1 MTTDFEYAT
10 GGKTQ
15 TAAKKESDE
24 NHLRDVRRSERR
36 RRRWLILHKGSKLL
50 LPLFLLALFLFLFR
64 SRIFYSVGSGEVI
77 LVYFRFLGGT
87 SHNQIGHEGLHI
99 VTPWDEAYIY
109 KIRIQSVVVPMTVL
123 AKNGVEVRLDAQMR
137 FHAVPEMVPYLHR
150 EYGPDYVKDLI
161 TPQLIES
168 VQDVIGSFDPEQL
181 YASERGASS
190 GQIFRKA
197 KRTIGGVFIGVD
209 DIALF
214 NIRLPEKV
222 QQSIQAK
229 AEAEQNALAYAFRVD
244 QEQQEFRRKQLDAK
258 GLLEYQ
264 KLVIP
269 PSVLVWKGIE
279 ATLELAKS
287 PNSKVIVMGSKDNL
301 PLMLGNVPDLT
312 TVK

>member
-10 GGKTQ
+10 NGKSQ
-15 TAAKKESDE
+15 TAAKKDSDGKQ
-24 NHLRDVRRSERR
+24 LRDGRRDERR
-36 RRRWLILHKGSKLL
+36 RKRWQVLHRGSKLL
-50 LPLFLLALFLFLFR
+50 VPLLLLTVFLFIFR

-77 LVYFRFLGGT
+77 LVYYRFMGGT

-99 VTPWDEAYIY
+99 VPPWDEAYLY

-123 AKNGVEVRLDAQMR
+123 AKNGVEVHLDAQMR

-150 EYGPDYVKDLI
+150 EYGPDYVKELI

-181 YASERGASS
+181 YASQRGASS
-190 GQIFRKA
+190 SQIFRKA
-197 KRTIGGVFIGVD
+197 KRTIGGVFVGVD

-222 QQSIQAK
+222 QLSIQAK

-244 QEQQEFRRKQLDAK
+244 QEQQEFRRKKLDAQ
-258 GLLEYQ
+258 GLLEYRDIA
-264 KLVIP
+264 IP
-269 PSVLVWKGIE
+269 QSVLIWKGIE

-287 PNSKVIVMGSKDNL
+287 PNSKVIVMGGKDNL
-301 PLMLGNVPDLT
+301 PLMLGNVPDLA

>member
-1 MTTDFEYAT
+1 MTTDFEYAANS
-10 GGKTQ
+10 KTQ
-15 TAAKKESDE
+15 TAAKKEAEQKQLQES
-24 NHLRDVRRSERR
+24 RRNERR
-36 RRRWLILHKGSKLL
+36 RKRMQVLHKSSKLL
-50 LPLFLLALFLFLFR
+50 LPLLLLVLFLFLFR
-64 SRIFYSVGSGEVI
+64 SRIFFTVGSGDVI

-99 VTPWDEAYIY
+99 IAPWDEAYIY

-123 AKNGVEVRLDAQMR
+123 AKNGVEVHLDAQMR

-181 YASERGASS
+181 YASQRGASS
-190 GQIFRKA
+190 SQIFRKA
-197 KRTIGGVFIGVD
+197 KRTIGGVFVGVD

-214 NIRLPEKV
+214 NIRLPDKV

-244 QEQQEFRRKQLDAK
+244 QEQQEYRRKQLDAK

-264 KLVIP
+264 KLAIP
-269 PSVLVWKGIE
+269 QSVLVWKGIE

-287 PNSKVIVMGSKDNL
+287 PNSKVIVMGGKDNL